1 MTSTNINA
9 RTAWAALSP
18 DEQYSAL
25 RRVAATVPRR
35 CDRHGWHNAE
45 WMGQTE
51 TWEDSLDLIAGEGWT
66 HMEHAL
72 DKAGDKPL
80 TFALVIAAM
89 TATRKLNEFY
99 RPHARSRAGSPE
111 SLPVEDMGRLVRSY
125 AGSPEDL
132 AAAQDAADRMC
143 QDEMDRR
150 IVAHA
155 LRGDN
160 QEEIAQVVGVDQGT
174 VSRRLRKMRAR
185 YDG

>member
-1 MTSTNINA
+1 MTSTNTSA

-18 DEQYSAL
+18 DEQYESL

-45 WMGQTE
+45 WMGTAE
-51 TWEDSLDLIAGEGWT
+51 TWEDSLDLVAGEGWA
-66 HMEHAL
+66 HMDHAL
-72 DKAGDKPL
+72 DKAGDQSL
-80 TFALVIAAM
+80 TFALVVAAM
-89 TATRKLNEFY
+89 TAARKLYEFY
-99 RPHARSRAGSPE
+99 RPHNHSRSGSPE
-111 SLPVEDMGRLVRSY
+111 ALPVEDLDRLFKTY
-125 AGSPEDL
+125 AESPEDL

-143 QDEMDRR
+143 QDETDRR

-155 LRGDN
+155 LRGER
-160 QEEIAQVVGVDQGT
+160 QEEIARAMGVDQGT